1 MRTLNSSKSLHCA
14 REHTR
19 AVQTAN
25 GVSTKAYRPTL
36 EHLIYM
42 HVTHLDDSGTTRNE
56 ICANKNS
63 SGDDSER
70 ELFLRD
76 IVHVEASAYAH

>member
-1 MRTLNSSKSLHCA
+1 M
-14 REHTR
+14 
-19 AVQTAN
+19 
-25 GVSTKAYRPTL
+25 STY
-36 EHLIYM
+36 
-42 HVTHLDDSGTTRNE
+42 LDDSDTTRNE